1 MKRFLALLIACA
13 LLLCGCQRDM
23 TFSPEKWREDP
34 DNRVRMVENL
44 LDRYDLVGM
53 TENEV
58 HVLLGKPSDTSYFK
72 RENRLVYYMGFEKYN
87 IDASWLLID
96 FVDGVVSEYFVTT
109 D

>member
-1 MKRFLALLIACA
+1 MKRISALLIACA

-23 TFSPEKWREDP
+23 TFSPEKWRNDP
-34 DNRVRMVENL
+34 DNRVRMVDNL
-44 LDRYDLVGM
+44 LARYDLVGM

-72 RENRLVYYMGFEKYN
+72 RENRLVYYMGFEDY

-96 FVDGVVSEYFVTT
+96 FVDGMVSEYRVTT